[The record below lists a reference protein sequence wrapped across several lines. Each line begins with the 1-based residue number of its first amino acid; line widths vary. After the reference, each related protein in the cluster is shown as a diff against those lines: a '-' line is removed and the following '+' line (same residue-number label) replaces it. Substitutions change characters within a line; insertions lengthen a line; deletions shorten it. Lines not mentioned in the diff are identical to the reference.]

1 MHAEVYRNQRQDP
14 FATNAQA
21 RLERL
26 ERLHSDLVG
35 RFGDAHPLVRRVSQ
49 QLSHAKAAA
58 HVGEEVA

>member
-14 FATNAQA
+14 STTTRLK

-26 ERLHSDLVG
+26 QRLHDDLID

-49 QLSHAKAAA
+49 QLSHAKATAR
-58 HVGEEVA
+58 VGEEVG